1 MQSAKAMNFL
11 RRWET
16 RRNLSM
22 FTYKDLET
30 KTNAAILIQK
40 VWRRCVTNPSYRVC
54 QLRLLKEFSELTSH

>member
-1 MQSAKAMNFL
+1 MQSAKAMHFL

-16 RRNLSM
+16 RRALSI

-40 VWRRCVTNPSYRVC
+40 VWRRCITNPRYRMC
-54 QLRLLKEFSELTSH
+54 QSRLLKEFSELTNH